1 MNHLISITW
10 EYRKIS
16 INTNKSHNFITIGDN
31 TEFTIIPEYRLE
43 NSLQKFS
50 YE

>member
-1 MNHLISITW
+1 MNHLILITW

-16 INTNKSHNFITIGDN
+16 INTNKSHNFITIGEK
-31 TEFTIIPEYRLE
+31 TEFTIIPESGLE
-43 NSLQKFS
+43 NSLQEYN